1 MVTDQTSRGLFGRKR
16 RANAGAEDRREKS
29 YRVYVT
35 VDEDAHLRARA
46 EGLGVTVP
54 RLLFESAMNAQVR
67 TDTEWK
73 SAVMALFKTNNLL
86 GNLTN
91 NVNQLARFANTEG
104 QFPGDAA
111 AIYEEFRR
119 LAPMIEESA
128 RRVAGQ

>member
-1 MVTDQTSRGLFGRKR
+1 VTDPTSRGLFGRRR
-16 RANAGAEDRREKS
+16 RANADAADRREKS

-35 VDEDAHLRARA
+35 AEEDVQLRARA
-46 EGLGVTVP
+46 EVQGVTVP
-54 RLLFESAMNAQVR
+54 RLLFEAAMNAQVR

-104 QFPGDAA
+104 QFPADAA
-111 AIYEEFRR
+111 GIYAEFRR

>member
-1 MVTDQTSRGLFGRKR
+1 MTDQASRGLFGRKR
-16 RANAGAEDRREKS
+16 RANAGLEDRREKS

-35 VDEDAHLRARA
+35 ADEDAHLRARA
-46 EGLGVTVP
+46 EVQGVTVP

-104 QFPGDAA
+104 QFPADAA

-119 LAPMIEESA
+119 LAPLIEESA